1 MKTCSKCGTEGT
13 SKFCAKCGTELNNGA
28 AAKKS
33 VKLASD
39 KPRLLLILWAS
50 AAAAALLVAGLG
62 IWQGS
67 NLSIA
72 TDQVSTKES
81 ALAIAQTDLQ
91 TATTNFNDA
100 ESEADDCYI
109 NWFCSADTYALDL
122 AIKNSFESLMND
134 AQVAVASEGVAL
146 ADANEAVDAGRSAL
160 LLVLIPG
167 GVVVLV
173 LVGFATFL
181 TVKRRRSPGLGN

>member
-1 MKTCSKCGTEGT
+1 MKSCSKCGTEGT
-13 SKFCAKCGTELNNGA
+13 SKFCAKCGTELVSVTG
-28 AAKKS
+28 AKKPGN
-33 VKLASD
+33 VAEY
-39 KPRLLLILWAS
+39 KPRLLRILWAG
-50 AAAAALLVAGLG
+50 AAAAALVVAGLG

-81 ALAIAQTDLQ
+81 ALAAAQSELQ

-100 ESEADDCYI
+100 EAEADNCYF

-122 AIKNSFESLMND
+122 AIKNSYESLMND
-134 AQVAVASEGVAL
+134 AQSAVASGRAAL
-146 ADANEAVDAGRSAL
+146 AVANEAVDAGRSGL

-167 GVVVLV
+167 GAVVLV
-173 LVGFATFL
+173 LVGLAAFL
-181 TVKRRRSPGLGN
+181 TVKRRSSPGLGN